1 MQRIAILIA
10 AMILTAAVAAQSAKP
25 DVRNVPSDAGM
36 YVQTAM
42 GFDKVL
48 GQIVSFRRSGS
59 LLVSKI
65 TLRIKTSKEN
75 VQLLGAHAETVIE
88 GKPVFYFVPPKQE
101 SEAGVNAGD
110 LVLIRLEEKP
120 ERRQFEVGAQGA
132 WRSSSGI
139 SITHQIQLFRSEVKS
154 GVYMITPAGELG
166 KGEYALYLARGEGM
180 QPYVYD
186 FSVGPHCC
194 GLSARND
201 VGATPQVQVR
211 PQASGDKAS
220 QSEDSHVADQTIAE
234 ISSEPLGADIEIDGK
249 FIGNTPSSVSIG
261 VGDHVLRLSKNGYK
275 SWERHLQSSTG
286 TIKVA
291 ATLESKPVDATMSDS
306 PTSEAPTSGTSI
318 VRNPLPADGIG
329 IESRIGVWFTGNPL
343 VKHDGLEI
351 AGVQPSGPADKIDIQ
366 PGDVIIAIDGHYL
379 YTIEDLRA
387 VLKAQTA
394 GKRLSIRYRRNRLT
408 YDSYLVVGA
417 REVAPTK

>member
-1 MQRIAILIA
+1 MLRLIISIVG
-10 AMILTAAVAAQSAKP
+10 MLTAAALAQSAKP
-25 DVRNVPSDAGM
+25 DIRDVPSDAGM
-36 YVQTAM
+36 YVQTAT

-59 LLVSKI
+59 LFVSKI
-65 TLRIKTSKEN
+65 TLGIKTSKEN
-75 VQLLGAHAETVIE
+75 VQLLGAHAQTAIE
-88 GKPVFYFVPPKQE
+88 GKPVFYFIPPKQE
-101 SEAGVNAGD
+101 FEAGVNAGD

-180 QPYVYD
+180 TPYVYD
-186 FSVGPHCC
+186 FSVSPHCC
-194 GLSARND
+194 GLSARTD
-201 VGATPQVQVR
+201 AGATPQVSVR
-211 PQASGDKAS
+211 PSASADNS
-220 QSEDSHVADQTIAE
+220 SPSEDSNVAYKATAE

-249 FIGNTPSSVSIG
+249 FIGNTPSSVG
-261 VGDHVLRLSKNGYK
+261 VGAGDHVLRLSKHGYK

-286 TIKVA
+286 TIKIA
-291 ATLESKPVDATMSDS
+291 ATLESIPVGTTTSDS
-306 PTSEAPTSGTSI
+306 PTSEAPPSGTSI
-318 VRNPLPADGIG
+318 IRNPLPAEGTG

-366 PGDVIIAIDGHYL
+366 PGDVIIALDGHYL

-387 VLKAQTA
+387 LLRGQTA

-408 YDSYLVVGA
+408 YDSYLVIGA
-417 REVAPTK
+417 RDAATSK